1 MTYTEDDLIEC
12 MEDVTK
18 HEFMVMRHLA
28 ENGPKYKTKMMQDI
42 IREFPND
49 MEHGEYLIPGKEY
62 SDDLDQ
68 AILSLTNDG
77 TIGYVGGPQ
86 YIGGKLALTD
96 YGRDLYDT
104 IMAHPEVEIDEDLA
118 EFIERINPCQLGL
131 WEDERMTECNE
142 GFFFCSWCGGRE
154 FTSYAQTA
162 PKDRTRPWQYEYVC
176 TSCGSTMRMLYR
188 EAVE

>member
-1 MTYTEDDLIEC
+1 MTYTEQDLIEE

-28 ENGPKYKTKMMQDI
+28 ENGPMYKTGMMQDI
-42 IREFPND
+42 IREFPDD

-68 AILSLTNDG
+68 AMTTLSNDG
-77 TIGYVGGPQ
+77 AIGYV
-86 YIGGKLALTD
+86 GGKLALTD

-118 EFIERINPCQLGL
+118 EFIER
-131 WEDERMTECNE
+131 ME
-142 GFFFCSWCGGRE
+142 GEGE
-154 FTSYAQTA
+154 
-162 PKDRTRPWQYEYVC
+162 
-176 TSCGSTMRMLYR
+176 
-188 EAVE
+188 

>member
-1 MTYTEDDLIEC
+1 MTYTEEDLIGD

-18 HEFMVMRHLA
+18 HEYMVMRHLA
-28 ENGPKYKTKMMQDI
+28 ENGPKYKTRMMQDI

-68 AILSLTNDG
+68 AMITLCNDG
-77 TIGYVGGPQ
+77 AIGYVGGPQ
-86 YIGGKLALTD
+86 YVGGKLALTD

-118 EFIERINPCQLGL
+118 EFIERIEGV
-131 WEDERMTECNE
+131 DE
-142 GFFFCSWCGGRE
+142 
-154 FTSYAQTA
+154 
-162 PKDRTRPWQYEYVC
+162 
-176 TSCGSTMRMLYR
+176 
-188 EAVE
+188 